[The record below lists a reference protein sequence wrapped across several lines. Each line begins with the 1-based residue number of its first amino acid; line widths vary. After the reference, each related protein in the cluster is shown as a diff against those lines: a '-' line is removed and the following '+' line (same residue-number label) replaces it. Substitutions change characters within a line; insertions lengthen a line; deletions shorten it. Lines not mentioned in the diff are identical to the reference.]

1 MVPGL
6 DPRRCE
12 PAFDAARQALMDAP
26 VHIEPILARASAA
39 LACLKNG
46 DLPRWLAAL
55 DALPATAHR
64 TELGRAAPRLGAPV
78 DDPEGLIA
86 ELQAF
91 HPWRK
96 GPLNLGGV
104 VIDTEWR
111 SDWKWARLAG
121 QVDFRNCSVLD
132 VGCGN
137 GYFGWRMLGAGARC
151 VVGIDPTVLFVVQWL
166 VQQHFSGP
174 APNLVLPLRD
184 TDLPQQSPG
193 PADGIPEENHTGF
206 DRVCSM
212 GVLYHRRDPEDHLQR
227 LAGAGRPGGLL
238 LLETLVLEG
247 DGHDALRPEG
257 RYARMRNVH
266 EVPTIPHLLDQVTR
280 AGFHNAR
287 VLDCTRT
294 TPREQRSTAWM
305 RFESLD
311 RCLDPGDPTRTVE
324 GHPAPVRALLVA
336 EYPPIG

>member
-1 MVPGL
+1 MPGTGASL
-6 DPRRCE
+6 TGGLEPERFRAAFESVREALADKAADVDPLLERAE
-12 PAFDAARQALMDAP
+12 QALAT
-26 VHIEPILARASAA
+26 
-39 LACLKNG
+39 LKNG

-55 DALPATAHR
+55 DALPGAR
-64 TELGRAAPRLGAPV
+64 PRLEPDRPAPRLGQPV
-78 DDPEGLIA
+78 SDGEDLISR
-86 ELQAF
+86 LQAF

-111 SDWKWARLAG
+111 SDWKWSRLADE
-121 QVDFRNCSVLD
+121 VDFRDCTVLD

-184 TDLPQQSPG
+184 TDLPRG
-193 PADGIPEENHTGF
+193 TLGF

-212 GVLYHRRDPEDHLQR
+212 GVLYHRRDPEDHLRR
-227 LAGAGRPGGLL
+227 LLEAGRPGGQLV
-238 LLETLVLEG
+238 LETLVLG
-247 DGHDALRPEG
+247 DERSLVLKPEG

-266 EVPTIPHLLDQVTR
+266 EVPSVPYLLTQVEN
-280 AGFHNAR
+280 AGFTGLR
-287 VLDCTRT
+287 VLDLTAT

-305 RFESLD
+305 RFESLTE
-311 RCLDPGDPTRTVE
+311 CLDPGEPGLTIE
-324 GHPAPVRALLVA
+324 GYPAPVRALLLA
-336 EYPPIG
+336 EIPTS